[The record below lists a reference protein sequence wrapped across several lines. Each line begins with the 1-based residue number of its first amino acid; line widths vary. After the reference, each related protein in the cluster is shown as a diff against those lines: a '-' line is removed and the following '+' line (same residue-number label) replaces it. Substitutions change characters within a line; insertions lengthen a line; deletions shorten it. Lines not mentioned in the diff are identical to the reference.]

1 MTVRES
7 ESIDASPN
15 ALDALLA
22 LHATA
27 GPLPGFAED
36 LRANPISLTRPQCIY
51 ALGRLCERNR
61 HALLARLLDE
71 IAYCRGIGSPE
82 WREGAGSFLLDQNWY
97 PQAERELL
105 AITRSWFAFKPTVDT
120 AMMRLG
126 LLYSQT
132 GNDERAAEYLARALP
147 GLQQRSVWIGMQR
160 GERRVYGQGAENF
173 LWTIQH
179 YHALRAA
186 EARDDMNEA
195 VEHAMEIARRKPDES
210 NFAIEAVPVLKSH
223 GHPAEVRVLF
233 DAAYQAAKRKLAE
246 APADPQRLNEVAW
259 LCAVCDEHLDEAQ
272 ALAERAI
279 AAAPADANLIDTLAE
294 ILFHRGDVAG
304 AIKQERCAVEMN
316 PEREYLKKQLEK
328 FEKAGG

>member
-1 MTVRES
+1 
-7 ESIDASPN
+7 
-15 ALDALLA
+15 
-22 LHATA
+22 
-27 GPLPGFAED
+27 
-36 LRANPISLTRPQCIY
+36 
-51 ALGRLCERNR
+51 
-61 HALLARLLDE
+61 
-71 IAYCRGIGSPE
+71 
-82 WREGAGSFLLDQNWY
+82 
-97 PQAERELL
+97 
-105 AITRSWFAFKPTVDT
+105 
-120 AMMRLG
+120 MRLG

-186 EARDDMNEA
+186 KARDDMNEA